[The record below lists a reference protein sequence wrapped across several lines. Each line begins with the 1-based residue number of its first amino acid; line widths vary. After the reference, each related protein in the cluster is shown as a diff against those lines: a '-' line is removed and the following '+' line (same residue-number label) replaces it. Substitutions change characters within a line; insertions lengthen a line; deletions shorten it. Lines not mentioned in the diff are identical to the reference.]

1 MCGLEPCPDPTPFN
15 FKTEMTL
22 LFLKNQVSMIYN
34 NNNKEFYHRYY
45 VFLGEKMNC
54 SMLCRLSS
62 FFSELAGQIERLSA
76 RSPNFFFI

>member
-1 MCGLEPCPDPTPFN
+1 
-15 FKTEMTL
+15 
-22 LFLKNQVSMIYN
+22 MIYN